1 MSLLEPGPKLTL
13 IKGAAWSL
21 ATRWGIRLI
30 GFLNTMVMAR
40 LVLPA
45 DYGIVAMA
53 FLVVGLIHSL
63 LDFSAAT
70 ALVRKDKVSRDE
82 VDSAWTLRAIQGLLM
97 AAAIIVAIPVTDA
110 YFQDPRVSMILY
122 VFAGCVGLAGFSNI
136 GLTLAQKQ
144 FNFSLEFKFQLYSK
158 LLSVFVTILAGWW
171 LRDYR
176 ALVIG
181 IATGYIGGALLSF
194 WVHPYRPRWNT
205 SQIKAIWKVTR
216 WLMLANIAGFVLRKG
231 DELVAA
237 RIGSASE
244 YGLYNVGSDLG
255 QMPTGE
261 VGPAVLRSFLPVLAS
276 MTGSSADINST
287 VLKTVRVVATLTI
300 PLGFGLAAV
309 ANPATQLILGSEWTG
324 TAPYVAAF
332 SIVGAIYAL
341 GGPVTSL
348 LTLRGHTRGLSV
360 ALWLEFCMF
369 AVCAFA
375 LIPTHGLTG
384 LVIAR
389 VIGAMINLFVTFWL
403 GSQACGLRLGPACVA
418 IVRPLIGSLL
428 MYGAVGSL
436 LAHLGQSIYS
446 LIICVMV
453 GTSMFIVWCTVTWH
467 FVGRPDGLEST
478 FLEMII
484 GFNLSK
490 RSSQ

>member
-348 LTLRGHTRGLSV
+348 SIWARYV
-360 ALWLEFCMF
+360 ADLVCRRSRIHLFENASKSSAGFFPTSCTCPDRAACSFCR
-369 AVCAFA
+369 A
-375 LIPTHGLTG
+375 L
-384 LVIAR
+384 
-389 VIGAMINLFVTFWL
+389 
-403 GSQACGLRLGPACVA
+403 
-418 IVRPLIGSLL
+418 
-428 MYGAVGSL
+428 
-436 LAHLGQSIYS
+436 
-446 LIICVMV
+446 
-453 GTSMFIVWCTVTWH
+453 
-467 FVGRPDGLEST
+467 DGFT
-478 FLEMII
+478 P
-484 GFNLSK
+484 
-490 RSSQ
+490 RSSMDRYSKCRSLASATPTSGYFPIVTSARAPPKRYW